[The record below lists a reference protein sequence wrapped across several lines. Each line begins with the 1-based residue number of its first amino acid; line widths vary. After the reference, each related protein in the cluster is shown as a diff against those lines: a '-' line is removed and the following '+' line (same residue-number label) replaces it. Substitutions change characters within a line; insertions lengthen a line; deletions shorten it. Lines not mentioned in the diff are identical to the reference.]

1 MRRPV
6 RSLKRHIGEPIIKA
20 RLWLFSLRQHSF
32 EVLKSTIPRIILN
45 WRRDCDRALAATP
58 IPTQKASSASSR
70 QLKASNKLCRCRMG
84 SHSGQPSSRSIKL
97 IAKWFQI
104 ESIYNRFPCTC
115 ADLFDQQSFFVPTLP
130 IDDGSSICGPFM
142 PRS

>member
-58 IPTQKASSASSR
+58 IPTQKASSASCR
-70 QLKASNKLCRCRMG
+70 QLKALPMSNGIPLW
-84 SHSGQPSSRSIKL
+84 QPSSRSTKL